1 MSSCDTRAT
10 TATPTPVASV
20 GPKKFAESVSV
31 SSTVFADLPLAGTAF
46 ELGFDLLRFRARR
59 KRESRAPAGADQG
72 LEKTQRPQFAEIQ
85 LSTFPQQGVQ
95 LVDNPETTEAIESAP
110 CHTSELPRSRAA
122 SSPSSGPSSS
132 ASTSGSEASR
142 SACTAAPRSSSAP
155 CSASWCFCW

>member
-1 MSSCDTRAT
+1 MSSSTTIPPAALPPWAT
-10 TATPTPVASV
+10 L

-72 LEKTQRPQFAEIQ
+72 LKNTQRPQFAEIQ

-95 LVDNPETTEAIESAP
+95 LVDNPETTDAVESAP
-110 CHTSELPRSRAA
+110 CHTFELPRSRAA
-122 SSPSSGPSSS
+122 SSPSSGRSSS
-132 ASTSGSEASR
+132 GSTSGSEGSL
-142 SACTAAPRSSSAP
+142 SACTAARRSSSAP
-155 CSASWCFCW
+155 CSASWCFCS